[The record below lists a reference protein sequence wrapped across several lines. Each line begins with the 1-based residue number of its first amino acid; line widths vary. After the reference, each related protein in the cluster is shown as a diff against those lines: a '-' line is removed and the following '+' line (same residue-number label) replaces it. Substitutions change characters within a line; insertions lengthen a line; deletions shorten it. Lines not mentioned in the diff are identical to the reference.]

1 MNATDNVSK
10 AIIENPLTAI
20 GLNKDGLADI
30 KRSWDMTE
38 KYTSMLKAG
47 LLFLCLFSGAVQAQN
62 YYVCNNGDN
71 SNSGLSPFEPWSTY
85 DYAMSKFGA
94 LNAGDAILFC
104 RGGTFTSSYPR
115 LFNQHCTPDAPC
127 TIADYIPPNRFPW
140 SNRFFIRNSNLS
152 ALPVISS
159 SGTNGVLNFQDGG
172 PADHDEGYVVRNL
185 SLKGNGSGNGIFLFN
200 DVDYVTVESV
210 TIDGFSQGIYS
221 AGANAP
227 NPGANQVNE
236 HIVFKNST
244 IINNA
249 GGGWLGGCNDCVI
262 DNNQFINN
270 GFARKLNNHNI
281 KFVGHNYYGITISNN
296 FLNKSTLVNGKC
308 AGTSLAVHGVVQD
321 LTIENNTIYEDIGA
335 AEQSCWGIGVYP
347 WSTVDESFNNLMIAG
362 NRVTNVGNVGI
373 GCASCTDLQI
383 LNNTITH
390 SQDFGFVG
398 IKVPVRT
405 EDTVKS
411 DRIII
416 TDNYIELL
424 NTNKKSKQGIVVPAA
439 GDVNIGSN
447 DFFLR

>member
-1 MNATDNVSK
+1 MKNIQKTSNALAITSKSATDMTQDDFAGTKPSWAALKRKYAGVFQAS
-10 AIIENPLTAI
+10 PL
-20 GLNKDGLADI
+20 L
-30 KRSWDMTE
+30 
-38 KYTSMLKAG
+38 
-47 LLFLCLFSGAVQAQN
+47 LCLFSSPGLAQN
-62 YYVCNNGDN
+62 YYVCNNGSD
-71 SNSGLSPFEPWSTY
+71 SSFGSSPYEPLKTF
-85 DYAMSKFGA
+85 DYAMTKFGR

-115 LFNQHCTPDAPC
+115 LFNQYCTPDAPC
-127 TIADYIPPNRFPW
+127 TLADYIPPNISPMDDHP
-140 SNRFFIRNSNLS
+140 SISD
-152 ALPVISS
+152 LPVITS
-159 SGTNGVLNFQDGG
+159 SGANGVLNFQDGG

-200 DVDYVTVESV
+200 DVDYVTVEGV

-227 NPGANQVNE
+227 NPGADQVNE
-236 HIVFKNST
+236 HIVLRNST

-296 FLNKSTLVNGKC
+296 FLNKSTLVGGKC
-308 AGTSLAVHGVVQD
+308 AGTSLAVHGVIQD
-321 LTIENNTIYEDIGA
+321 LTIENNTIYEDIDA

-373 GCASCTDLQI
+373 GCASCTDLRI

-447 DFFLR
+447 DFILR